1 MPTVAD
7 TKKNIAD
14 WLKWGVMLSWAV
26 TGAIGGHAISTEHR
40 LTQLE
45 SWKESHEKTT
55 ADTKRDIYRR
65 LDKVD
70 DNQAQLLKIMS
81 DVQASV
87 SSIRGYLEGSKSAH
101 QQ

>member
-14 WLKWGVMLSWAV
+14 WLKWGVMLSWLV

-45 SWKESHEKTT
+45 SWRDSHEKSTGE
-55 ADTKRDIYRR
+55 TKRDIYRR
-65 LDKVD
+65 LDKQD
-70 DNQAQLLKIMS
+70 DNQAQILKMMS
-81 DVQASV
+81 DVQAGV
-87 SSIRGYLEGSKSAH
+87 SSIKGYLEGAKTTK
-101 QQ
+101 